1 MKSNKKQIVA
11 GLYETYIDGEG
22 QQIIDLS
29 GGFGF
34 QIPEVIDAVKAQA
47 ELMGLS
53 NRVLMSEPLIDLCR
67 RLAGLL
73 PEPLVSSYVCSSGDE
88 AFEGALKLCKG
99 LNPKRNTLV
108 FIKGGDYGSLTYG
121 RSLTHPD
128 RYSEIQ
134 RLLGFK
140 RVAINHPA
148 ELESVDWNDC
158 FAVCHTSVRTND
170 QGTLKLIEQPL
181 LDRLYAAAKDVG
193 APVVAMDVNTCLGS
207 LGRLFGFQHYANVPD
222 IAVLGGALSGSAVPI
237 GTYTCSEKMAY
248 AVYGRSTPA
257 KHGSTTAGNPMACIA
272 AMTTLDYV
280 QTHKAD
286 QRCTHN
292 GELLVNT
299 LKGMGATALGAWVS
313 VPLQNH
319 DEAQLRN
326 VLYRKGVYVS
336 PSQSNAL
343 ILRCPI
349 TARPHYVERAGQII
363 KETFSNVLNHAA

>member
-1 MKSNKKQIVA
+1 MKSHKKLIVA
-11 GLYETYIDGEG
+11 GQYETYIDGEG

-34 QIPEVIDAVKAQA
+34 QVPEVIKAVKAQA

-53 NRVLMSEPLIDLCR
+53 NRVLMSEPLIGLCR
-67 RLAGLL
+67 RLSELL

-99 LNPKRNTLV
+99 LSPKRNTLV

-140 RVAINHPA
+140 RVAINSPA
-148 ELESVDWNDC
+148 DLESVDWNDC

-170 QGTLKLIEQPL
+170 QGALSLIEQPL
-181 LDRLYAAAKDVG
+181 LDRLYAAANAGK
-193 APVVAMDVNTCLGS
+193 APVIAMDVNTCLGS

-222 IAVLGGALSGSAVPI
+222 IVVLGGALSGSAVPI

-248 AVYGRSTPA
+248 DVYGRSTPA
-257 KHGSTTAGNPMACIA
+257 KHGSTTAGNPMACVA

-280 QTHKAD
+280 QTHNAD
-286 QRCTHN
+286 QRCAYN

-299 LKGMGATALGAWVS
+299 LKGLGATALGGWVS

-319 DEAQLRN
+319 DEAQLRGA
-326 VLYRKGVYVS
+326 LYQHGVYVS
-336 PSQSNAL
+336 ASQGNAL

-349 TARPHYVERAGQII
+349 TARPQQVERAGQII
-363 KETFSNVLNHAA
+363 KETFNHVLNYAA